1 MARCFRRLR
10 AEAMVP
16 DSVVRKCLTLSKQR
30 HVLEEVGPPDDLSNW
45 RAIVWLDNSRDLS
58 RSVQGPW
65 SLARGPSGYLPRR
78 RLPCLC
84 SLT

>member
-30 HVLEEVGPPDDLSNW
+30 YVLEQAITVEVGPSDDLGNW
-45 RAIVWLDNSRDLS
+45 RAIVWLDNSRDPG
-58 RSVQGPW
+58 V
-65 SLARGPSGYLPRR
+65 
-78 RLPCLC
+78 
-84 SLT
+84 